1 MDKLKNF
8 IKQYFVLVILIFLII
23 LFGSMSPDSF
33 LTVSNMFTIVRQS
46 SIMGIA
52 TIGLLFVMIAGGI
65 DLSLGSVISL
75 QTVLVAVLLTKA
87 GLGLLP
93 AYAVG
98 LLVTTVIGLVT
109 GSIIVKTGI
118 FPMIGTLALQII
130 LQGIA
135 YLICGGMPVSNL
147 PAEAKV
153 IGQGYVGAIPIP
165 VIVFIIVVIIAA
177 VVLNRTYIGRHFYAI
192 GSNEEAARL
201 SGINTAKLKVATY
214 GIGGFLSGLAGLI
227 MLARISSGQPTAGK
241 NMEMD
246 CLTAAVIGGV
256 SLVGGEGRI
265 STAVCGVLIIGV
277 LTNGMTILNI
287 SEYYQL
293 VIRGCIFLG
302 AVCLDGIQKQ
312 LAGKKKAK
320 KAA

>member
-1 MDKLKNF
+1 M
-8 IKQYFVLVILIFLII
+8 
-23 LFGSMSPDSF
+23 
-33 LTVSNMFTIVRQS
+33 
-46 SIMGIA
+46 
-52 TIGLLFVMIAGGI
+52 
-65 DLSLGSVISL
+65 
-75 QTVLVAVLLTKA
+75 
-87 GLGLLP
+87 LGLITTTI
-93 AYAVG
+93 VG
-98 LLVTTVIGLVT
+98 LLT
-109 GSIIVKTGI
+109 GMVIVKTGI

-130 LQGIA
+130 LQGVA

-147 PAEAKV
+147 PATAKI
-153 IGQGYVGAIPIP
+153 IGQGYVGPIP
-165 VIVFIIVVIIAA
+165 FPVIIFVLVMIVATI
-177 VVLNRTYIGRHFYAI
+177 VLNRTYIGRHFYAI

-214 GIGGFLSGLAGLI
+214 AIGGFLSGLAGLI

-256 SLVGGEGRI
+256 SLTGGEGRI

-277 LTNGMTILNI
+277 LSNGMTILNI

-302 AVCLDGIQKQ
+302 AVCLDGIQKK
-312 LAGKKKAK
+312 LAGRKVKKVA
-320 KAA
+320 

>member
-1 MDKLKNF
+1 MDKFKNF
-8 IKQYFVLVILIFLII
+8 LKQYFVLVILIFLII
-23 LFGSMSPDSF
+23 LFGALSPESF
-33 LTVSNMFTIVRQS
+33 LSMSNMFTIVRQS

-65 DLSLGSVISL
+65 DLSLSSVISL
-75 QTVLVAVLLTKA
+75 QSVLAAVLLAKA
-87 GLGLLP
+87 GWGLLP
-93 AYAVG
+93 AYIVG
-98 LLVTTVIGLVT
+98 LLVTTLIGLLT
-109 GSIIVKTGI
+109 GGIIVKTGI

-130 LQGIA
+130 LQGVA
-135 YLICGGMPVSNL
+135 YLICGGMPVSGL
-147 PAEAKV
+147 PASAKV
-153 IGQGYVGAIPIP
+153 IGQGYVGPVPIP
-165 VIVFIIVVIIAA
+165 VIVFVAVIVIAS

-201 SGINTAKLKVATY
+201 SGINTVKLKVATY
-214 GIGGFLSGLAGLI
+214 GIGGFLSGLAGII

-246 CLTAAVIGGV
+246 CLSAAVIGGV
-256 SLVGGEGRI
+256 SLTGGEGRI

-293 VIRGCIFLG
+293 VIRGGIFLG

-312 LAGKKKAK
+312 LAGKKKMK
-320 KAA
+320 KAV

>member
-1 MDKLKNF
+1 MDKFKNF
-8 IKQYFVLVILIFLII
+8 LKQYFVLVILIFLII
-23 LFGSMSPDSF
+23 LFGALSPESFLSMS
-33 LTVSNMFTIVRQS
+33 NMITSVRQS

-65 DLSLGSVISL
+65 DLSLSSVISL
-75 QTVLVAVLLTKA
+75 QSVLAAVLLAKA
-87 GLGLLP
+87 GWGLLP
-93 AYAVG
+93 AYIVG
-98 LLVTTVIGLVT
+98 LLVTTLIGLLT
-109 GSIIVKTGI
+109 GGIIVKTGI

-130 LQGIA
+130 LQGVA
-135 YLICGGMPVSNL
+135 YLICGGMPVSGL
-147 PAEAKV
+147 PASAKV
-153 IGQGYVGAIPIP
+153 IGQGYVGPVPIP
-165 VIVFIIVVIIAA
+165 VIVFVAVIVIAS

-201 SGINTAKLKVATY
+201 SGINTVKLKVATY
-214 GIGGFLSGLAGLI
+214 GIGGFLSGLAGII

-246 CLTAAVIGGV
+246 CLSAAVIGGV
-256 SLVGGEGRI
+256 SLTGGEGRI

-293 VIRGCIFLG
+293 VIRGGIFLG

-312 LAGKKKAK
+312 LAGKKKMK
-320 KAA
+320 KAV